1 MQHNSD
7 NILSQIKQQTR
18 RNTTVYEKIIALIWI
33 IFCMLAAFFLMALLC
48 LEVTIAGMKGYAVW
62 IYLVTL
68 LIFPPL
74 GAVCGY
80 HAFYD
85 ALYWQSA
92 MGKWVKIQFHILLF
106 LPCIFYIRYINI
118 RYCFEVAIPSGN

>member
-1 MQHNSD
+1 MQQNSD

-18 RNTTVYEKIIALIWI
+18 RNTTVYEKIWI
-33 IFCMLAAFFLMALLC
+33 IFCTLAAFFLMALLC
-48 LEVTIAGMKGYAVW
+48 WEVTIAGMKGYAVW
-62 IYLVTL
+62 IYFVTL

-92 MGKWVKIQFHILLF
+92 MGKWVKSTIPYVAFLTMGFLYKVLF
-106 LPCIFYIRYINI
+106 
-118 RYCFEVAIPSGN
+118 

>member
-1 MQHNSD
+1 MQQNSD

-33 IFCMLAAFFLMALLC
+33 IFCTLAAFFLMALLC
-48 LEVTIAGMKGYAVW
+48 WEVTIAGMKGYAVW
-62 IYLVTL
+62 IYFVTL

-85 ALYWQSA
+85 ALA
-92 MGKWVKIQFHILLF
+92 KRNGEMGKKYNSI
-106 LPCIFYIRYINI
+106 
-118 RYCFEVAIPSGN
+118 YCFFYCVSFI

>member
-92 MGKWVKIQFHILLF
+92 MGKWVKNTIPYIAFFTVYLLYKVYKYKV
-106 LPCIFYIRYINI
+106 LL
-118 RYCFEVAIPSGN
+118 

>member
-33 IFCMLAAFFLMALLC
+33 IFCMLAAFCLWQLLC
-48 LEVTIAGMKGYAVW
+48 WEVTMAGMKRYTVG

-68 LIFPPL
+68 LTFPPL

-85 ALYWQSA
+85 TLYWQST
-92 MGKWVKIQFHILLF
+92 MGKWVK
-106 LPCIFYIRYINI
+106 N
-118 RYCFEVAIPSGN
+118 AIPYIAFFTVYFLHKVYKVLLLI